1 MIFGPPYFPDALLYG
16 EDGPAPSFADLLGGG
31 GKRKRRKQHARPD
44 EPIIPR
50 ITVPRPARVLV
61 PKPRNAP
68 RARAVV
74 LPDAPAAAVV
84 AAPAVVEVPPKPLRL
99 IRSTDTAQS
108 EVVAEMAQLNV
119 ALRLLVQELA
129 AFVSR
134 MK

>member
-16 EDGPAPSFADLLGGG
+16 EDGPAPSFASLLGG
-31 GKRKRRKQHARPD
+31 GKRKRSKQHARRSD
-44 EPIIPR
+44 EPIVPR

-74 LPDAPAAAVV
+74 LPAAPTAAAV